1 MVNGISAQRVQ
12 VTQMFSALGLPE
24 SVGVA
29 VSTQVS
35 ASGINAV
42 GLLDQVSQLTN
53 GLSAS
58 QMDNLFGAGLP
69 DAHFIPRPG
78 DSFRHGRKMWGHT
91 FSQIFADPGLQRQ
104 KSGDRASRR
113 CGRKLER
120 ALLNNPQFK
129 AQMEDFLG
137 GRVIADGRVDMRV
150 TVQRY
155 QPKYANVS
163 FSATVQSN
171 TQMSGIY
178 GSLAKMEQN
187 ITKMA
192 GGLTDSNGRFMDADT
207 QKMADGMGMK
217 QPLAFEDVMFLM
229 MMKYGRKKEKDLTGK
244 MNELSTKSGLASTGS
259 TYGGNAGRP
268 SLEVQYQQEASKVWM
283 NPSLNQAQKL
293 QALQTLGQQYQ
304 VAKAGG
310 PAAQSKEAGVF
321 GNTAEQSD
329 TLKQMQLQKMMEDLK
344 KMYEMLSN
352 IMKSMHNMQMTAI
365 RNLK

>member
-1 MVNGISAQRVQ
+1 MISGITSQRVQ
-12 VTQMFSALGLPE
+12 VSQMFSALGLPD

-29 VSTQVS
+29 VSTQIS
-35 ASGINAV
+35 ASGVSAQ
-42 GLLDQVSQLTN
+42 GLLDSVSQLTN
-53 GLSAS
+53 GMSAG
-58 QMDNLFGAGLP
+58 QMDKLFGADLA
-69 DAHFIPRPG
+69 DAHFIPRPSEG
-78 DSFRHGRKMWGHT
+78 FRRGRKMWGHT
-91 FSQIFADPGLQRQ
+91 FSQIFADPSLQRH
-104 KSGDRASRR
+104 KAGDRASRR
-113 CGRKLER
+113 CGRRMER

-155 QPKYANVS
+155 QPKYANVN
-163 FSATVQSN
+163 FSASIQSN

-192 GGLTDSNGRFMDADT
+192 GGLTDNSGKFMDADT

-229 MMKYGRKKEKDLTGK
+229 MMKYGRNKEKDLTGK
-244 MNELSTKSGLASTGS
+244 MNELSTKSGLTSTN
-259 TYGGNAGRP
+259 NANTAKSPADLQKQFSQEYVKIAMDP
-268 SLEVQYQQEASKVWM
+268 SM
-283 NPSLNQAQKL
+283 TPAQK
-293 QALQTLGQQYQ
+293 QTALQTLGQQYI
-304 VAKAGG
+304 VANKGG
-310 PAAQSKEAGVF
+310 PAAQTEAAGPF

-329 TLKQMQLQKMMEDLK
+329 TLKQMQLQKMMDDLK

>member
-1 MVNGISAQRVQ
+1 MVVGIAGTRVQ

-35 ASGINAV
+35 ASGVNAM
-42 GLLDQVSQLTN
+42 GLLDAANQLTM
-53 GLSAS
+53 GMSAS

-69 DAHFIPRPG
+69 DAHFIPRPSLG
-78 DSFRHGRKMWGHT
+78 FRRGRKMWGHT
-91 FSQIFADPGLQRQ
+91 FARIFADPGLTRQ
-104 KSGDRASRR
+104 KAGDRISRKV
-113 CGRKLER
+113 GRRMER

-129 AQMEDFLG
+129 AQMQDFLG
-137 GRVIADGRVDMRV
+137 GQVIADGRVDMRV

-163 FSATVQSN
+163 FSASIQTN

-178 GSLAKMEQN
+178 GSLAKMEHN
-187 ITKMA
+187 IAKMA
-192 GGLTDSNGRFMDADT
+192 GGLTDSKTGNLMDSDA
-207 QKMADGMGMK
+207 QKLAKDMGMK
-217 QPLAFEDVMFLM
+217 QPLAFEDLMFLM
-229 MMKYGRKKEKDLTGK
+229 MMKYGRKKEKDLMGK
-244 MNELSTKSGLASTGS
+244 MNELSQKDGLKSKDGVVDKTKL
-259 TYGGNAGRP
+259 N
-268 SLEVQYQQEASKVWM
+268 QIYQQKAM
-283 NPSLNQAQKL
+283 GIMMDPSTTQAQKYNAMN
-293 QALQTLGQQYQ
+293 QLGQQYN
-304 VAKAGG
+304 VALKGG
-310 PAAQSKEAGVF
+310 PEATTDAAGPF
-321 GNTAEQSD
+321 GNPGEQSD